1 MATSRKSRSNQKLL
15 SHRVLYIQRVTNVRN
30 LLQQI
35 FRKNLSWYLFLRLG
49 LLTVLKNMTV
59 FNMIVVETEG
69 GGGVTDS
76 RSEDWGEEEEEEEG
90 EEGEG
95 GFAATEKNRR
105 KCRDM
110 IGRYSSSWFQSR
122 LRMRYGNRASQN
134 DT

>member
-1 MATSRKSRSNQKLL
+1 M
-15 SHRVLYIQRVTNVRN
+15 
-30 LLQQI
+30 
-35 FRKNLSWYLFLRLG
+35 
-49 LLTVLKNMTV
+49 TVLKNMTV

-69 GGGVTDS
+69 GGEVTDS

-105 KCRDM
+105 KCRDR